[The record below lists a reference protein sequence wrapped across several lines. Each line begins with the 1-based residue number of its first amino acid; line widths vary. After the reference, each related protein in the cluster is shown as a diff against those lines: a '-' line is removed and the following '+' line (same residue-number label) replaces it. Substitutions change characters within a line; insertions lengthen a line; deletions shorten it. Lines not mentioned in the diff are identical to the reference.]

1 MISRLTL
8 IDARIPGVA
17 RNDLRMTAGIAKA
30 LHAFSP
36 EEGPQAP

>member
-8 IDARIPGVA
+8 IDARIAGVS
-17 RNDLRMTAGIAKA
+17 RKDLRINAGIAKPM
-30 LHAFSP
+30 LAFSP